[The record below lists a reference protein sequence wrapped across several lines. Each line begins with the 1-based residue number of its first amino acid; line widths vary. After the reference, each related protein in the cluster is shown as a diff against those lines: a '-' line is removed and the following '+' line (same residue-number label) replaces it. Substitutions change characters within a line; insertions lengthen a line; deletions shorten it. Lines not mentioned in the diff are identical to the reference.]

1 MSQQQLSAGICTR
14 LNEASE
20 TEIDELSSGY
30 TVQLLSIKKVN
41 SSTAIASA
49 TDRYRV
55 IISDGVHFVQAM
67 IATQLNELV
76 SKGDLLKNT
85 IVIIDKLTFNFVQ
98 DKRLIIILA
107 LRVVSRNEEKIG
119 SPTAAPNLS
128 ATAAPV
134 VPETPNASTSIAPQ
148 SAPSGSTGV
157 KPAQARPGAS
167 GRPGKSIYP
176 IEGLSPYQNNWTI
189 KARVTQKSEVKT
201 WSNQRGEG
209 KLFNVTLMD
218 ETGEIRATGFNAVV
232 DELYDKL
239 EEGKVYYIS
248 KARVNLAKRKFSNV
262 QNDYEL
268 GFEKNTDVEECVDA
282 SNMPMVRYN
291 FIPLSSLEALQKD
304 STCDV
309 IGVVKEVGP
318 LSEITSKATNR
329 TVPKRD
335 LTIVDKSLYSVRLTI
350 WGKQAETFTAD
361 DLPVVAFKGV
371 KVGDFGG
378 RSLSMLSSSY
388 MTISPDVEE
397 AHLLR
402 GWYDGIGAE
411 KSFQSHSSAL
421 SSGGS
426 AFGGFNR
433 NEMRH
438 LSDVKES
445 QLGMSDKA
453 EFFSARATVMHIKAE
468 NIAYPACPTQGCNKK
483 LTEVNDGWRC
493 ERCDKSFDRPEY
505 RYIMSM
511 AVADWSGQ
519 AWLQGFNDAGLA
531 VFGKTADEVT
541 EIKERNDAEYNALM
555 AQAAGRTFNLSCR
568 AKQDTYN
575 DQTRVRYGISK
586 ISPVDYHEE
595 ARYLRDLLMQPTW
608 AVTT

>member
-1 MSQQQLSAGICTR
+1 MSQLSSGICSR
-14 LNEASE
+14 LNEASP
-20 TEIDELSSGY
+20 TEIEQLGSGY
-30 TVQLLSIKKVN
+30 AVQLLSIKKVN
-41 SSTAIASA
+41 PTSTTAPPI
-49 TDRYRV
+49 DRYRI

-67 IATQLNELV
+67 LATQLNELV
-76 SKGDLLKNT
+76 TNGQIMKNT
-85 IVIIDKLTFNFVQ
+85 VVVVDKLTCNFVQ
-98 DKRLIIILA
+98 DKRLIIILD
-107 LRVVSRNEEKIG
+107 LHVLSREEEKIG
-119 SPTAAPNLS
+119 SPVAVPSANAPLGSAETPATSSGAAPQ
-128 ATAAPV
+128 AA
-134 VPETPNASTSIAPQ
+134 ASP
-148 SAPSGSTGV
+148 STGTR
-157 KPAQARPGAS
+157 PPQARSGPG

-189 KARVTQKSEVKT
+189 KARVTQKSDIRT

-248 KARVNLAKRKFSNV
+248 RARVNLAKKKFSNV

-268 GFEKNTDVEECVDA
+268 SLEKNTEVEECMDA
-282 SNMPMVRYN
+282 SSVPLVKYN
-291 FIPLSSLEALQKD
+291 FIPLSSLEDLQKD

-318 LSEITSKATNR
+318 LSEITSKANR
-329 TVPKRD
+329 TVPKRE
-335 LTIVDKSLYSVRLTI
+335 LIIVDKSQYSVRLTL
-350 WGKQAETFTAD
+350 WGKQAESFTAD
-361 DLPVVAFKGV
+361 DLPVVALKGV

-378 RSLSMLSSSY
+378 RSLSMISSST
-388 MTISPDVEE
+388 MCISPDIEE

-411 KSFQSHSSAL
+411 KSFQSHSSAMSVGGP
-421 SSGGS
+421 SSS
-426 AFGGFNR
+426 GFNR

-453 EFFSARATVMHIKAE
+453 EFFSARATIMHIKSE

-483 LTEVNDGWRC
+483 VTEVTDGWRC
-493 ERCDKSFDRPEY
+493 EKCDKTFERPEH
-505 RYIMSM
+505 RYIISM

-519 AWLQGFNDAGLA
+519 AWLQGFNDAGLT
-531 VFGKTADEVT
+531 VFEKTADEVM
-541 EIKERNDAEYNALM
+541 EIKERNEAEYSALM
-555 AQAAGRTFNLSCR
+555 AQASGRTFNFSCR

-586 ISPVDYHEE
+586 ICPLDYYEE
-595 ARYLRDLLMQPTW
+595 AKHLRDLLMQSSW
-608 AVTT
+608 AQ

>member
-1 MSQQQLSAGICTR
+1 MSQLSAGICTR
-14 LNEASE
+14 LNEASP
-20 TEIDELSSGY
+20 TEIENLGSGY

-41 SSTAIASA
+41 PTTATTTPTI
-49 TDRYRV
+49 DRYRI

-67 IATQLNELV
+67 LATQLNDLV
-76 SKGDLLKNT
+76 SNGEITKNT
-85 IVIIDKLTFNFVQ
+85 IVIIDKLTCNFVQ
-98 DKRLIIILA
+98 DKRLIIILD
-107 LRVVSRNEEKIG
+107 LHVVSRDEEKIG
-119 SPTAAPNLS
+119 SPTAAPTVT
-128 ATAAPV
+128 ATPAAAAF
-134 VPETPNASTSIAPQ
+134 ETPTASTSVPPQ
-148 SAPSGSTGV
+148 ASTSAGV
-157 KPAQARPGAS
+157 VNRPAQARPGPS
-167 GRPGKSIYP
+167 GRTGRSVYP

-248 KARVNLAKRKFSNV
+248 KARVNLAKKKFSNV

-268 GFEKNTDVEECVDA
+268 SLEKNTEVEECVDA
-282 SNMPMVRYN
+282 SSVPMVKYN
-291 FIPLSSLEALQKD
+291 FIPLSTLEELQKD
-304 STCDV
+304 STCGIDV
-309 IGVVKEVGP
+309 IGIVKEIGP
-318 LSEITSKATNR
+318 LSEITSKANR
-329 TVPKRD
+329 AVQKRD
-335 LTIVDKSLYSVRLTI
+335 LTIVDKSQYSVRMTL
-350 WGKQAETFTAD
+350 WGKQAETFAAD

-378 RSLSMLSSSY
+378 RSLSMMSSSY
-388 MTISPDVEE
+388 MTISPDIEE

-411 KSFQSHSSAL
+411 KSFQSHSNAL
-421 SSGGS
+421 SSGGAS
-426 AFGGFNR
+426 FSGFNR

-453 EFFSARATVMHIKAE
+453 EYFSARATVMHIKSE

-483 LTEVNDGWRC
+483 VTEVNDGWRC
-493 ERCDKSFDRPEY
+493 EKCEKSFERPEY

-531 VFGKTADEVT
+531 VFEKTADEVM
-541 EIKERNDAEYNALM
+541 EIKERNEAEYSALM
-555 AQAAGRTFNLSCR
+555 AQASGRTFNFSCR

-586 ISPVDYHEE
+586 ISPLDYHEE
-595 ARYLRDLLMQPTW
+595 AKYLRDLLMQSPW
-608 AVTT
+608 AQ

>member
-1 MSQQQLSAGICTR
+1 MSQQQLSAGICTT
-14 LNEASE
+14 LNEASPK
-20 TEIDELSSGY
+20 EIDELSSGY
-30 TVQLLSIKKVN
+30 TVQLLSIKKV
-41 SSTAIASA
+41 SA
-49 TDRYRV
+49 TTVTAPPTDRFR
-55 IISDGVHFVQAM
+55 IILSDGIHFVQAM
-67 IATQLNELV
+67 LATQLNELV
-76 SKGDLLKNT
+76 SNGEIIKNT
-85 IVIIDKLTFNFVQ
+85 IVVIDKLTCNFVQ
-98 DKRLIIILA
+98 DKRLIIILD
-107 LRVVSRNEEKIG
+107 LHVVSRDEEKIG
-119 SPTAAPNLS
+119 SPVAAPNLAAVT
-128 ATAAPV
+128 ATV
-134 VPETPNASTSIAPQ
+134 VAPETPDTLTGMAPQ
-148 SAPSGSTGV
+148 PSSSASAGIRQ
-157 KPAQARPGAS
+157 AQARPASS
-167 GRPGKSIYP
+167 GRSGKAIYP

-201 WSNQRGEG
+201 WSNPRGEG

-291 FIPLSSLEALQKD
+291 FIPLSSLEDLQKD
-304 STCDV
+304 SICDV
-309 IGVVKEVGP
+309 IGIVKEVGP

-329 TVPKRD
+329 TALKRD
-335 LTIVDKSLYSVRLTI
+335 LTIVDKSLYSVRMTI
-350 WGKQAETFTAD
+350 WGKLAETFAAD

-378 RSLSMLSSSY
+378 RSLSTLSSSY
-388 MTISPDVEE
+388 MTISPDIEE

-426 AFGGFNR
+426 SSSGFNR

-453 EFFSARATVMHIKAE
+453 DFFSARATVMHIKSE
-468 NIAYPACPTQGCNKK
+468 NIAYPACPAQGCNKK
-483 LTEVNDGWRC
+483 VTEVNDGWRC
-493 ERCDKSFDRPEY
+493 EKCEKTFDRPEY

-531 VFGKTADEVT
+531 VFGKTADEVI
-541 EIKERNDAEYNALM
+541 EIKERNEAEYNALM
-555 AQAAGRTFNLSCR
+555 AQAAGRTFNFSCR

-575 DQTRVRYGISK
+575 DQSRVRYGISK
-586 ISPVDYHEE
+586 ISPLDYHEE
-595 ARYLRDLLMQPTW
+595 AQYLRDLLMQPTW
-608 AVTT
+608 AQ